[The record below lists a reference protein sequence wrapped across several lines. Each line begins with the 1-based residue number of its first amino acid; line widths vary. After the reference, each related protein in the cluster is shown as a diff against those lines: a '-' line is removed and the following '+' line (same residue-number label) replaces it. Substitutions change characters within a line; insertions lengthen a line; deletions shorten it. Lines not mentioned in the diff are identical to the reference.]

1 MLVHEYLLP
10 TLYDSDCDGVN
21 PVELRKLLYRDP
33 LSGVQIER
41 DFATRDQW
49 THDQRTCD
57 NVLESERPQFWF
69 DGHSYH
75 YFLTVHEQP
84 TGTMTATRAIDGEM
98 DCQEFYP
105 PELISNY
112 RNCIFTPC
120 KFVIR
125 PGSHSSFRLM
135 RLMVRETWRDLL
147 TLGCRVSVMN
157 ARVGLVPFYRRMGF
171 HVVNH
176 TEFVHPVC
184 GTESRVLVMSAD
196 PNQRSYFSDLFET
209 IEDPVALADLNRYCD
224 LSDCVSESLSE
235 KGSDPLRR
243 GQETNEIDSPPKGQT
258 PFRIG
263 SESRAEAGKGRL
275 QHA

>member
-1 MLVHEYLLP
+1 MLVHEYVSTP
-10 TLYDSDCDGVN
+10 QVECDRRDVD
-21 PVELRKLLYRDP
+21 PAEQRKLLYRDA
-33 LSGVQIER
+33 LSEVMIER
-41 DFATRDQW
+41 SFAIRRKC
-49 THDQRTCD
+49 THDQNAFD
-57 NVLESERPQFWF
+57 SFFESERPRFWF
-69 DGHSYH
+69 DHHSYH

-98 DCQEFYP
+98 DCQDFYP

-112 RNCIFTPC
+112 RHCIFTPC

-176 TEFVHPVC
+176 SEFVHPIC

-209 IEDPVALADLNRYCD
+209 IEDPVALADLSRYCD
-224 LSDCVSESLSE
+224 LSDFVSEGLSE
-235 KGSDPLRR
+235 KGSDPFRR

-263 SESRAEAGKGRL
+263 SESRVDAEEGRL
-275 QHA
+275 QHV